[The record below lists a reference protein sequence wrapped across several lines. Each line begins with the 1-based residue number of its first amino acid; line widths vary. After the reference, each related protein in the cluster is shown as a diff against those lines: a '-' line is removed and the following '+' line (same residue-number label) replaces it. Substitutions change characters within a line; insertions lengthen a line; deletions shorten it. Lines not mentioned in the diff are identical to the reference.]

1 MPRGKV
7 IDPQGTQSSDMKWGY
22 IQREDG
28 PDWPGTAHKKV
39 IPFKNK
45 GNFELGEE
53 VEFDIDDIDPEK
65 DKAKL
70 AVAKNVK
77 KAK

>member
-7 IDPQGTQSSDMKWGY
+7 IDPHGTQSSTLKWGY
-22 IQREDG
+22 IRREDG
-28 PDWPGTAHKKV
+28 PDWPGTNEKKV

-45 GNFELGEE
+45 GGFELDEL